1 MKRPEIIAV
10 DGPAA
15 SGKSTLAEKL
25 AEYLGYLYFDTGVM
39 YRAVTLAALRQLGS
53 VDSEEE
59 VSSLAEAIQIDVRP
73 PSVADGRKDD
83 VYLDG
88 EDVTWA
94 IRSAEVDTNIS
105 QVSAY
110 RRVRQAMTEQ
120 QRRIGRRGAVV
131 MAGRDIGTVVF
142 PEAPLK
148 LYLEASVEERARR
161 RYNEIRQRGG
171 TESYEKILASM
182 RRRDAIDAGREIA
195 PMRPAD
201 DAVVINTDGRSIEEV
216 LGMVISLLERGDP

>member
-59 VSSLAEAIQIDVRP
+59 VSSLTEAIQIDVRP

-171 TESYEKILASM
+171 TESYEEILASM

>member
-171 TESYEKILASM
+171 TESYEEILASM
-182 RRRDAIDAGREIA
+182 RRRDAIDASREIA

-201 DAVVINTDGRSIEEV
+201 DAVVIDTDGRSIEEV

>member
-39 YRAVTLAALRQLGS
+39 YRAVTLVALRQLGS

-83 VYLDG
+83 VCLDG

-171 TESYEKILASM
+171 TESYEEILASM